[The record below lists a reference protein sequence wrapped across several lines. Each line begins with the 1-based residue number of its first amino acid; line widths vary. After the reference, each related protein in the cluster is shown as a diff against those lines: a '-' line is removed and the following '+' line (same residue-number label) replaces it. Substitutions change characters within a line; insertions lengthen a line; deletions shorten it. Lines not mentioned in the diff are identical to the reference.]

1 MSIHTLGENMKHFV
15 KLSNGKTAVLI
26 EEDNALS
33 IALGDG
39 DGDIDIYIAQIT
51 RDGVLAYS
59 TAAWAPE
66 DISTGLKNE

>member
-1 MSIHTLGENMKHFV
+1 MKHFV
-15 KLSNGKTAVLI
+15 KLSNGRTAVLV
-26 EEDNALS
+26 EENDALT

-39 DGDIDIYIAQIT
+39 DGDIILYIAQIT

-66 DISTGLKNE
+66 DISTGLKDE

>member
-1 MSIHTLGENMKHFV
+1 MEHFV
-15 KLSNGKTAVLI
+15 TLSNGQTAVLV

-39 DGDIDIYIAQIT
+39 KGGIDLYIAQIT
-51 RDGVLAYS
+51 MDGVLSYS

-66 DISTGLKNE
+66 DISKGLKSE